1 MSLVRSFVPALLAG
15 AFLYSPAAA
24 LPGSSSAKNLGTAL
38 DPAVIQVAQE
48 KKKVV
53 KKQTVVKKPVHVQK
67 KVVVNKKVVYR
78 PGYRYT
84 VAPVGWRV
92 YGPARPY
99 YWQTAGCVIVGAV
112 WWCP

>member
-1 MSLVRSFVPALLAG
+1 MSFFKSVVPAMLAG
-15 AFLYSPAAA
+15 AFLYSPAVA
-24 LPGSSSAKNLGTAL
+24 LPGSASSKNLTSAV

-53 KKQTVVKKPVHVQK
+53 VKKQTTVVKRPVTR
-67 KVVVNKKVVYR
+67 KVVVNKKIVYR
-78 PGYRYT
+78 PGGVYS

-92 YGPARPY
+92 YGPVRPY
-99 YWQTAGCVIVGAV
+99 YWQTAGCVLVGAV